1 MDTSTLRWILIIAGV
16 ALLAGMFLFGNPERK
31 ARRRARPRKRPA
43 AARRNKAAKRQAEP
57 AGEAGRRE
65 PTLEAGAA
73 GLADDADGPSLG
85 AGVEQGELPMDAASS
100 TATKPDKPPRSAP
113 AGPPPDKVLALYLQ
127 ARDNR
132 KIAGAEL
139 LEVALKSGMVFGD
152 MDIFHRLPPGG
163 QQPIFSLANL
173 TKPGYFDKNAWNT
186 METKGVTLFMTLPGP
201 VAALDAW
208 DAMLAAS
215 RRLAELL
222 HMDLLDADREVFTR
236 QREGEIR
243 EELRA
248 YQRSQLP
255 EG

>member
-1 MDTSTLRWILIIAGV
+1 MDTSTLRWVLIIVGV
-16 ALLAGMFLFGNPERK
+16 ALLAGLFLFGNPER
-31 ARRRARPRKRPA
+31 RARKPRKRKRSATRRKPA
-43 AARRNKAAKRQAEP
+43 RSARKTTP
-57 AGEAGRRE
+57 AQNEVRRE
-65 PTLEAGAA
+65 PTLGGASDPAEAVG
-73 GLADDADGPSLG
+73 GESPQGP
-85 AGVEQGELPMDAASS
+85 VEQAELPISAEAE
-100 TATKPDKPPRSAP
+100 PPAP
-113 AGPPPDKVLALYLQ
+113 RREPLPGPPPEKVITLYLQ

-132 KIAGAEL
+132 RVSGAEL

-152 MDIFHRLPPGG
+152 MDIFHRLPPDSK
-163 QQPIFSLANL
+163 QPIFSLANL

-201 VAALDAW
+201 LNALDAW

-222 HMDLLDADREVFTR
+222 HMDLLDVSREVFTR

-248 YQRSQLP
+248 WERAQLP

>member
-1 MDTSTLRWILIIAGV
+1 MNENS
-16 ALLAGMFLFGNPERK
+16 
-31 ARRRARPRKRPA
+31 
-43 AARRNKAAKRQAEP
+43 
-57 AGEAGRRE
+57 RRE
-65 PTLEAGAA
+65 PTLDAGAA
-73 GLADDADGPSLG
+73 RFDDDSEGPSLG
-85 AGVEQGELPMDAASS
+85 AGAQQAELPMDAGAEQAADGPAE
-100 TATKPDKPPRSAP
+100 TAGTPHRTVP

-152 MDIFHRLPPGG
+152 MDIFHRLPPDG

-186 METKGVTLFMTLPGP
+186 METKGVTLFLTLPGP
-201 VAALDAW
+201 VNALDAW

-215 RRLAELL
+215 RRFAELL
-222 HMDLLDADREVFTR
+222 HMDLLDANREIFTR

-255 EG
+255 EE